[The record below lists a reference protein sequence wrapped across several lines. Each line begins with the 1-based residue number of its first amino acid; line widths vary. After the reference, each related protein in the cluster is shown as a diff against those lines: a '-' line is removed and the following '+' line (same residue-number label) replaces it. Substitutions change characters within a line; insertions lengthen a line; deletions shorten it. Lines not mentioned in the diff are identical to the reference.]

1 MNTHKNKTTKVT
13 EKAKDSNVM
22 DDTHDTELMVE
33 TQIANNIIDLL
44 NHHAQDLTSAEV
56 QRLSAARSLAVT
68 QLTNLQT
75 QAASHHGVNQSGHV
89 LQWFGHHVGQHKI
102 MSSALL
108 VVAMLLAFFV
118 VQQFSFK
125 HNLENSDA
133 FLLASDLPPEAY
145 ADKGFNAWLDSN

>member
-1 MNTHKNKTTKVT
+1 MNTNENKTEKVD
-13 EKAKDSNVM
+13 DSHLMN
-22 DDTHDTELMVE
+22 DAQLMVE
-33 TQIANNIIDLL
+33 AQIANHIVDLL
-44 NHHAQDLTSAEV
+44 DHRVQQLTPVEV
-56 QRLSAARSLAVT
+56 QRLSAARSLAVS
-68 QLTNLQT
+68 QLTSLQT

-89 LQWFGHHVGQHKI
+89 LQWFGDHVGQHKI

-108 VVAMLLAFFV
+108 VAAMLLAFFV
-118 VQQFSFK
+118 AQQFSFT

>member
-1 MNTHKNKTTKVT
+1 MNTNENKTEKVN
-13 EKAKDSNVM
+13 DSHLMN
-22 DDTHDTELMVE
+22 DAQLMVE
-33 TQIANNIIDLL
+33 AQIANHIVDLL
-44 NHHAQDLTSAEV
+44 DHRVQQLTPVEV
-56 QRLSAARSLAVT
+56 QRLSAARSLAVS
-68 QLTNLQT
+68 QLTSLQT

-108 VVAMLLAFFV
+108 VVAMLLALFV
-118 VQQFSFK
+118 AQQFSFT

>member
-1 MNTHKNKTTKVT
+1 MNTNENKTEKVN
-13 EKAKDSNVM
+13 DSHLMN
-22 DDTHDTELMVE
+22 DPQLMVE
-33 TQIANNIIDLL
+33 AQIANHIVDLL
-44 NHHAQDLTSAEV
+44 DHRVQQLTPVEV
-56 QRLSAARSLAVT
+56 QRLSTARSFAVS
-68 QLTNLQT
+68 QLTSLQT

-102 MSSALL
+102 MSSVL
-108 VVAMLLAFFV
+108 VVAAMLLALFV

>member
-1 MNTHKNKTTKVT
+1 MNTNENKTEKVN
-13 EKAKDSNVM
+13 DSHLMN
-22 DDTHDTELMVE
+22 DPQLMVE
-33 TQIANNIIDLL
+33 AQIANHIVDLL
-44 NHHAQDLTSAEV
+44 DHRVQQLTPVEV
-56 QRLSAARSLAVT
+56 QRLSTARSFAVS
-68 QLTNLQT
+68 QLTSLQT
-75 QAASHHGVNQSGHV
+75 QATSHHGVNQSGHV

-102 MSSALL
+102 MSSVL
-108 VVAMLLAFFV
+108 VVAAMLLALFV